1 MERNLNKGVQGHMNP
16 KQGISRRNFL
26 QGMAAVAAVGQG
38 ARAVPLAE
46 QASPSSREKLFVFA
60 YSDVKLTGGPLRSQ
74 QDRIHT
80 SYMGLDE
87 DRLLKVYRQR
97 AGLPAPG
104 EDMGGWYDADGFG
117 PGQVLGQIISGLS
130 RVYCSTGDA
139 ATQAKVKR
147 LVEGFTATIDSDGY
161 CFPCLKSSTAYP
173 AYTLDKI
180 MIGLEDAYSFAGV
193 SSALGALQRCI
204 TGATRYLPL
213 RAYERFEAPKQANID
228 ESYTLPENLFYAYEL
243 TKDNDYRELAKKYLM
258 DRTYFDPLSRGEN
271 VLPGLH
277 AYSHV
282 NALCSAGRAYLLLGE
297 RKYFQAI
304 QNAWDMIE
312 NTQSY
317 ASGGWA
323 PNELFVE
330 PNKGL
335 LGESLTTSHAHF
347 ETPCGSYAHFKLARY
362 LLRFTGEARYG
373 DGLERVLYNTIL
385 GIKDPKGDGHVFYY
399 SDYHPSTQKTLMP
412 DKWPCCSGTTPQ
424 VVADYAISA
433 YFRGEDGIYVNL
445 FTPSEVSWKVQDVA
459 AKLIQTT
466 TYPESDSAELRVEVA
481 APSEFTIYVRI
492 PGWLQSPAQLG
503 VNGKAISVVAQ
514 PRTFAAIRRRWQTN
528 DTIQIK
534 LPFSFRL
541 EPIDEQHPDT
551 VALMWGPLLLV
562 ALDPPLELAKKSVSV
577 SAEGIKSTPYSPL
590 TFEVSRQPGKLRFM
604 PFYRVQDEVYTTYL
618 HKT

>member
-1 MERNLNKGVQGHMNP
+1 MKNDHGV
-16 KQGISRRNFL
+16 SRRDFL
-26 QGMAAVAAVGQG
+26 QGVSAAAAAAFTRGPLPVSGQT
-38 ARAVPLAE
+38 ATA
-46 QASPSSREKLFVFA
+46 SSREKLSVFRYA
-60 YSDVKLTGGPLRSQ
+60 DIKLTEGALRNQ
-74 QDRIHT
+74 LDRIHT

-130 RVYCSTGDA
+130 RFYCSTGDA

-180 MIGLEDAYSFAGV
+180 IIGLEDAYNFAGV
-193 SSALGALQRCI
+193 SSALEALQRCI
-204 TGATRYLPL
+204 RGAIRYLPL

-243 TKDNDYRELAKKYLM
+243 TKDDDYRELAKKYLM

-282 NALCSAGRAYLLLGE
+282 NALSSAARAYLVLGE
-297 RKYFQAI
+297 QKYFQAI

-312 NTQSY
+312 KTQSF
-317 ASGGWA
+317 ASGGWG
-323 PNELFVE
+323 PNEQFVV
-330 PNKGL
+330 PGKGL
-335 LGESLTTSHAHF
+335 MGESLTTTRNHF

-373 DGLERVLYNTIL
+373 DGLERALYNTIL

-399 SDYHPSTQKTLMP
+399 SDYHPSAQKTYTR

-424 VVADYAISA
+424 VVADYVIST
-433 YFRGEDGIYVNL
+433 YLGGEDGIYVNL
-445 FTPSEVSWKVQDVA
+445 FTPSEVNWKVQGA
-459 AKLIQTT
+459 PAKLIQTT
-466 TYPESDSAELRVEVA
+466 TYPEADSTELRVEVA
-481 APSEFTIYVRI
+481 APSEFTLYVRI
-492 PGWLQSPAQLG
+492 PGWLQSPAQLA
-503 VNGKAISVVAQ
+503 VNGKGISVAAE
-514 PRTFAAIRRRWQTN
+514 PGTFAAIRRRWQTN
-528 DTIQIK
+528 DTLQVR

-551 VALMWGPLLLV
+551 VALMWGPLMLV
-562 ALDPPLELAKKSVSV
+562 ALDQPLELPEKSVSPQ
-577 SAEGIKSTPYSPL
+577 GLKSTPYSPL
-590 TFEVSRQPGKLRFM
+590 TFEAPRPTGKLRFV
-604 PFYRVQDEVYTTYL
+604 PFYRVRDEVYTTYL
-618 HKT
+618 HRT